1 VSYSQYLSVFN
12 QCADLIGESVGVHQG
27 RGFSGQRDTQY
38 HLDLAADEV
47 GLAVL
52 QAAGLAIMSEESGIT
67 GEGDLVVVID
77 PIDGSTNCDRSIP
90 IFSTSL
96 GLLHHGELVMGFVR
110 HHGTGQTYHA
120 IRGEGAFRDGQRI
133 STSGAVAMSDA
144 IVAFSGWPNKHIGWS
159 QHRALGSAAIELC
172 LVADGSLDMFAV
184 TSESKLHPW
193 DYLGG
198 MLIAQEAGAIVAEY
212 DGLELVLAQA
222 VPRRIVAAAT
232 ASLADEV
239 LAHGIL

>member
-1 VSYSQYLSVFN
+1 
-12 QCADLIGESVGVHQG
+12 
-27 RGFSGQRDTQY
+27 
-38 HLDLAADEV
+38 
-47 GLAVL
+47 
-52 QAAGLAIMSEESGIT
+52 
-67 GEGDLVVVID
+67 
-77 PIDGSTNCDRSIP
+77 
-90 IFSTSL
+90 
-96 GLLHHGELVMGFVR
+96 MGFVR

-120 IRGEGAFRDGQRI
+120 IRGEGAFRDSQRI

-144 IVAFSGWPNKHIGWS
+144 IVAFSGWPTKHIGWS

-198 MLIAQEAGAIVAEY
+198 MLIAEEAGAVVAEY